1 MKTITVN
8 LTCKSCNNTFAHTK
22 SVKGDGKA
30 YIFWAKSNVTQCP
43 RCYAEEKMKERMEW
57 TLQYLSDNCIN
68 LPELTGTPGQIKYA
82 EKLRNEFVEKYYL
95 DIVDAVDKY
104 MRNLYI
110 FEAEAAEKDIRPGQA
125 ALLKWEGTR
134 DYFLFASVYI
144 QSAGFLIDMF
154 LGDDIER
161 VVA

>member
-1 MKTITVN
+1 MRIYAQMHSVCTCVYLLEADMGLWRARIIEQVQLARWGSGIMNLCKPARWRKT
-8 LTCKSCNNTFAHTK
+8 
-22 SVKGDGKA
+22 
-30 YIFWAKSNVTQCP
+30 
-43 RCYAEEKMKERMEW
+43 
-57 TLQYLSDNCIN
+57 TLL
-68 LPELTGTPGQIKYA
+68 
-82 EKLRNEFVEKYYL
+82 
-95 DIVDAVDKY
+95 VDKY

-110 FEAEAAEKDIRPGQA
+110 FEAEAAEKDIRPGQE